1 MTSSLRRLTTVL
13 MTALL
18 VLTGSLVVAGPASA
32 TISCNS
38 RGTSIG
44 SGGTLLP
51 NDCLK
56 SGDGRYVLKM
66 QYDGN
71 FVLYQNSTNRACWAS
86 SWEGSYRAGDQA
98 YVFTENAYAINR
110 LVVSVGAGPWYN
122 PFNKRW
128 YQNDYDLK
136 SATTGRTYNLSVN
149 NLGQM
154 WVGYTN
160 YARC

>member
-1 MTSSLRRLTTVL
+1 MTSVLRRLTTVL
-13 MTALL
+13 LTAVLLL
-18 VLTGSLVVAGPASA
+18 VGSLAVTGPASA
-32 TISCNS
+32 AISCNS

-44 SGGTLLP
+44 AGGTLLP

-86 SWEGSYRAGDQA
+86 SFSGSYRAGDQA
-98 YVFTENAYAINR
+98 YIFTENIKAINR
-110 LVVSVGAGPWYN
+110 LTVSVGAGPWYN

-128 YQNDYDLK
+128 WATDYDVK
-136 SATTGRTYNLSVN
+136 SPITGATYNLSVN
-149 NLGQM
+149 NKGEM
-154 WVGYTN
+154 WVGYDN